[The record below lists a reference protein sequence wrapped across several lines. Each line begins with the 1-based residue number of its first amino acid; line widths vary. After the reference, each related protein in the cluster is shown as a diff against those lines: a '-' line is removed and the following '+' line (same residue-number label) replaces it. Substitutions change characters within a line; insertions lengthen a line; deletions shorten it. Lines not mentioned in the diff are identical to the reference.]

1 MTGAR
6 RRGEELEHALLT
18 AAWAELLEVGY
29 PKLTMENV
37 AARAGTSKPVIYRRW
52 PTRAKLVIAALAH
65 NLPLK
70 DEDIDTGSLRGD
82 LLEVVGRGIR
92 RYRRM
97 PGDTLPGLITET
109 FRDPE
114 VFAELRSRL
123 RQGEVVELIR
133 PLLTRAVQRGEL
145 RTDQI
150 SDRVLRLPF
159 DLLRTE
165 AMLYGVLVDDLAITE
180 IIDDI
185 VLPLLELHCGTPA
198 RNARHKHSGTP
209 KRGFQADD

>member
-1 MTGAR
+1 MTSGR

-65 NLPLK
+65 NLPLQ
-70 DEDIDTGSLRGD
+70 ESDIDTGSLRGD
-82 LLEVVGRGIR
+82 LLEIVGRGIR

-114 VFAELRSRL
+114 VFDELRSRL
-123 RQGEVVELIR
+123 RQGEVTEFIR
-133 PLLTRAVQRGEL
+133 PLLTRAVARGEL
-145 RTDQI
+145 RTDQV

-159 DLLRTE
+159 DLLRSETL
-165 AMLYGVLVDDLAITE
+165 LYGVFVDEATIAE
-180 IIDDI
+180 IVDDI
-185 VLPLLELHCGTPA
+185 VLPLYRLHCGTA
-198 RNARHKHSGTP
+198 
-209 KRGFQADD
+209 

>member
-1 MTGAR
+1 MAGAR
-6 RRGEELEHALLT
+6 RRGEELEDALLT
-18 AAWAELLEVGY
+18 AAWQELLEVGY

-52 PTRAKLVIAALAH
+52 PTRPKLVIAALAH
-65 NLPLK
+65 NLPL
-70 DEDIDTGSLRGD
+70 EEADIDTGSLRGD
-82 LLEVVGRGIR
+82 LIELVGRGIR
-92 RYRRM
+92 RYHGV

-123 RQGEVVELIR
+123 RQGEVVALVR
-133 PLLTRAVQRGEL
+133 PTLARAVARGEL
-145 RTDQI
+145 LTDQC

-165 AMLYGVLVDDLAITE
+165 TLIYGVMVDDPTITA

-185 VLPLLELHCGTPA
+185 VLPVIHTHCGTP
-198 RNARHKHSGTP
+198 H
-209 KRGFQADD
+209 

>member
-1 MTGAR
+1 MAGAR
-6 RRGEELEHALLT
+6 RRGEELEDALLT
-18 AAWAELLEVGY
+18 AAWQELLEVGY

-52 PTRAKLVIAALAH
+52 PTRPKLVIAALAH
-65 NLPLK
+65 NLPL
-70 DEDIDTGSLRGD
+70 EEADIDTGSLRGD
-82 LLEVVGRGIR
+82 LIELVGRGIR
-92 RYRRM
+92 RYRGV

-123 RQGEVVELIR
+123 RQGEVVELVR
-133 PLLTRAVQRGEL
+133 PTLARAVARGEL
-145 RTDQI
+145 LTDQC

-165 AMLYGVLVDDLAITE
+165 TLIYGVMVDDPTITA

-185 VLPLLELHCGTPA
+185 VLPVIHTHCGTP
-198 RNARHKHSGTP
+198 H
-209 KRGFQADD
+209 

>member
-1 MTGAR
+1 MAGAR
-6 RRGEELEHALLT
+6 RRGEELEDALLT
-18 AAWAELLEVGY
+18 AAWQELLEVGY

-52 PTRAKLVIAALAH
+52 PTRPKLVIAALAH
-65 NLPLK
+65 NLPL
-70 DEDIDTGSLRGD
+70 EEADIDTGSLRGD
-82 LLEVVGRGIR
+82 LIELVGRGIR
-92 RYRRM
+92 RYHGV

-123 RQGEVVELIR
+123 RQGEVVELVR
-133 PLLTRAVQRGEL
+133 PTLARAVARGEL
-145 RTDQI
+145 LTDQC

-165 AMLYGVLVDDLAITE
+165 TLIYGVMVDDPTITA

-185 VLPLLELHCGTPA
+185 VLPVIHTHCGTP
-198 RNARHKHSGTP
+198 H
-209 KRGFQADD
+209 